1 MAHDRGSVARRG
13 RAALGADEQSRRQ
26 PGVKTGELPSQG
38 TQARPRDA
46 SIAALLCSLTAI
58 LMGIAIFRVTGTN
71 LLFLG
76 GAAAEF
82 LLMCEDLVQRGYALP
97 GELDVA
103 FKLCPGSEILQ
114 AHNSFP
120 VAVKLSLSHDG
131 MYFAHV
137 GHLRP
142 GWSSWQFRANYVRV
156 EWTKIKELQTQA
168 PRGTLAFFGQPCG
181 DGNLTLPKGQ
191 WHLPRVV
198 ARPKGCFSTA
208 LSERCCHPLR
218 PQCWGHNALLAFACC
233 AAINASLSTGCLFQ
247 SILYLFH
254 ELHHLSR
261 DAQFLEAISP
271 LQLYSY
277 ARLFQEMMF
286 ACDLEEVQ
294 FFELAGLLPTQML
307 YLVWLTTGRWEDTA
321 LYLALGADVVSV
333 EANPLASNCTSS
345 RLTRHLRSRK
355 LRLLN
360 AKISTGVGREVFL
373 GSSHALDFERAGET
387 ELPRYDA
394 NRYENRVHLH
404 TTSCGDLVA
413 TRSLASPGC
422 ALHGAP
428 QLIESASGLFGD
440 AAADVLTGATWTSFE
455 EALDV
460 YLSVVDQPVRQAVA
474 SWFPSAAS
482 EWFDVHAR
490 REKPQKSAPQG
501 MKGQKP

>member
-1 MAHDRGSVARRG
+1 MGWYVLLWLL
-13 RAALGADEQSRRQ
+13 LGHAKAQ
-26 PGVKTGELPSQG
+26 L
-38 TQARPRDA
+38 TQ
-46 SIAALLCSLTAI
+46 LLSDC
-58 LMGIAIFRVTGTN
+58 
-71 LLFLG
+71 LFLRG
-76 GAAAEF
+76 EGR
-82 LLMCEDLVQRGYALP
+82 CEDLVQRGYALP

-233 AAINASLSTGCLFQ
+233 AVPYKQAGLSTCLVSNAKFPNANQDCRGHPLNFFRSFQDGNELRLVVGGRLSQQPFQAINASLSTGCLFQ

-307 YLVWLTTGRWEDTA
+307 YLVWLTTGRRYDWLLDTVPRPPRLLIIDIGTAGGLDTA

-413 TRSLASPGC
+413 TYGTP
-422 ALHGAP
+422 
-428 QLIESASGLFGD
+428 FYMKV
-440 AAADVLTGATWTSFE
+440 DVEDRIHF
-455 EALDV
+455 
-460 YLSVVDQPVRQAVA
+460 
-474 SWFPSAAS
+474 
-482 EWFDVHAR
+482 
-490 REKPQKSAPQG
+490 
-501 MKGQKP
+501 